1 MKRREIEK
9 QIKKDLSVS
18 SHSDFS
24 KIMERCRS
32 EEDAVGVLVP
42 AVGGEVERKGS
53 KLRYILWL
61 FSILVL
67 TCLIATVMLLDN
79 KGDAPLGGTSG
90 YFIIDINPS
99 IKISYDENGLVT
111 EVIALNEDAEV
122 LLVGTTLTGKTSSEA
137 VSLLFDKCVQL
148 GYFSAERDNN
158 AVLAS
163 ATADSGERDEKM
175 TSEIKTLFANEFSS
189 KKIRGVVITSVQSS
203 ELEAGASEHGIDS
216 QKYALI
222 LSYLDMGGELES
234 DEYDDISISELYSKI
249 SDKEKEIKE
258 QSIEATKKEQ
268 QAVSDDIF
276 NTLFESV
283 ESLITKI
290 KTCIEEIEENS
301 VPEPERTHDP
311 QELEGEKVQSKPQG
325 GTPPHRPNDGQG
337 ASSGRPVGGLT
348 DMIEDIHSVLGS
360 SDKDDEFKSHY
371 ALFTNKLDEY
381 ISVLEDAEKSSDCE
395 RAVNGILDILSE
407 MKKNEKNGELIAL
420 IDSSS
425 DEIHSLYAEFLK
437 KSAELSDLNASIE
450 EKNSERLEAFKDASN
465 GKSEDIEKWQRDKE
479 HEISSSWYEMKKEW
493 ENDRK
498 NDFKK

>member
-9 QIKKDLSVS
+9 QLKKDLSVS

-32 EEDAVGVLVP
+32 EEGKVGVLVP
-42 AVGGEVERKGS
+42 AIGAEVERKRS
-53 KLRYILWL
+53 KFRYILWL
-61 FSILVL
+61 FAILVL
-67 TCLIATVMLLDN
+67 ACLISTVMLLDN
-79 KGDAPLGGTSG
+79 KGDPPLGGTSG

-111 EVIALNEDAEV
+111 EVSALNEDAEV
-122 LLVGTTLTGKTSSEA
+122 LLVGSTLTGKTPSEA
-137 VSLLFDKCVQL
+137 VSLLFDRCVQL

-175 TSEIKTLFANEFSS
+175 TNEIKALFAGEFSK
-189 KKIRGVVITSVQSS
+189 KKIRGVIITGIQDA
-203 ELEAGASEHGIDS
+203 ELEAGASEYGIDS

-222 LSYLDMGGELES
+222 LSYLDMGGELDSER
-234 DEYDDISISELYSKI
+234 YDDISVSELYSKI
-249 SDKEKEIKE
+249 SDREKEIKE
-258 QSIEATKKEQ
+258 QSIEATKKEH

-283 ESLITKI
+283 EALIVKI
-290 KTCIEEIEENS
+290 KASIEEIEDSLAPKN
-301 VPEPERTHDP
+301 P
-311 QELEGEKVQSKPQG
+311 QKIEDGKAPSKPQG
-325 GTPPHRPNDGQG
+325 GAPSSNPSDEQG
-337 ASSGRPVGGLT
+337 GGRPIGGLT
-348 DMIEDIHSVLGS
+348 DMINDIHAVLGNS
-360 SDKDDEFKSHY
+360 GKDDEFKSHY
-371 ALFTNKLDEY
+371 ALFTSKLDEY

-395 RAVNGILDILSE
+395 RAVNGILGILSE
-407 MKKNEKNGELIAL
+407 MKKGEKNIELIAL

-425 DEIHSLYAEFLK
+425 DEIQSLYAEFLK
-437 KSAELSDLNASIE
+437 KSAELNDLNASVE
-450 EKNSERLEAFKDASN
+450 EKNSARLEAFKGASDGN
-465 GKSEDIEKWQRDKE
+465 SEDVEKWQNDKE

-493 ENDRK
+493 ESDRK

>member
-9 QIKKDLSVS
+9 QLKKDLSVS

-24 KIMERCRS
+24 KIMGRCRS
-32 EEDAVGVLVP
+32 EEGKVGVLVP
-42 AVGGEVERKGS
+42 AIGAEVERKRS
-53 KLRYILWL
+53 KFRYILWL
-61 FSILVL
+61 FAILVL

-79 KGDAPLGGTSG
+79 KGDPPLGGTSG

-99 IKISYDENGLVT
+99 VKISYDENGLVT
-111 EVIALNEDAEV
+111 EVSALNEDAEI
-122 LLVGTTLTGKTSSEA
+122 LLVGSTLTGKTPSEA

-175 TSEIKTLFANEFSS
+175 TNEIKALFAGEFSK
-189 KKIRGVVITSVQSS
+189 KKIRGVVITGVQDA
-203 ELEAGASEHGIDS
+203 ELEAGASEYGIDS

-222 LSYLDMGGELES
+222 LSYLDMGGELDSER
-234 DEYDDISISELYSKI
+234 YDDISVGELYSKI
-249 SDKEKEIKE
+249 SDREKEIKE
-258 QSIEATKKEQ
+258 QSIETTKKEQ

-283 ESLITKI
+283 EALIAKI
-290 KTCIEEIEENS
+290 KACIEEIEEDS
-301 VPEPERTHDP
+301 VTEQNP
-311 QELEGEKVQSKPQG
+311 QGLESEKAQSKPQD

-337 ASSGRPVGGLT
+337 ASGRPIGGLT
-348 DMIEDIHSVLGS
+348 DMINDIHAVLGS
-360 SDKDDEFKSHY
+360 SGKDDEFKSHY
-371 ALFTNKLDEY
+371 ALFTSKLDEY

-395 RAVNGILDILSE
+395 RAVNGILGILSE
-407 MKKNEKNGELIAL
+407 MKKGEKNSELIAL

-425 DEIHSLYAEFLK
+425 DEIRSLYAEFLK
-437 KSAELSDLNASIE
+437 KSAELSDLNASVE
-450 EKNSERLEAFKDASN
+450 EKNSARLEAFKDASD
-465 GKSEDIEKWQRDKE
+465 GKSEDVEKWQNDKE

-493 ENDRK
+493 ESDRK